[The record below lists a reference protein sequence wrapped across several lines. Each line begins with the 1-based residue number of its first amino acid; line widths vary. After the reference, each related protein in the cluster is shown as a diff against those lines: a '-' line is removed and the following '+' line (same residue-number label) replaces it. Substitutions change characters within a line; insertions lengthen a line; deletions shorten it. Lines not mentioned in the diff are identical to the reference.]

1 MRAIRTLLVL
11 APACLLSW
19 GLLSVARPVSAQAA
33 QWLAPAAEE
42 RITADW
48 VREVATAFKKPRYK
62 NVFMN
67 QPFGCDLC
75 RVIEY
80 LNHAAEALDDEN
92 PKLAKSF
99 VRRAL
104 NVFENGL
111 QQGWYDEEDIRP
123 IRRLIIAKANR
134 GFKEAGAAQQAMSPP
149 AELGEDQRYQR
160 GRPPMFS
167 RSERDEDEYGSR
179 TDRWSG
185 YTSQRRL
192 GLSDEPPDRGSDEQD
207 MSREEVRRYNERD
220 SKRGAERD
228 RLAASEERP

>member
-1 MRAIRTLLVL
+1 MRAIRIVLVL
-11 APACLLSW
+11 APACVLCW

-48 VREVATAFKKPRYK
+48 VREVATALKKPRYK

-67 QPFGCDLC
+67 QPFGCDQC
-75 RVIEY
+75 RVIEF
-80 LNHAAEALDDEN
+80 LNRAADALDDEN

-111 QQGWYDEEDIRP
+111 EQGWYDEEDIQP
-123 IRRLIIAKANR
+123 IRRLIIAKANQ
-134 GFKEAGAAQQAMSPP
+134 GFKEAGASQRAMSPP
-149 AELGEDQRYQR
+149 ADVGEDQRYQR

-167 RSERDEDEYGSR
+167 RSGGDEDEYGSR

-185 YTSQRRL
+185 YTSQKRL
-192 GLSDEPPDRGSDEQD
+192 GLTNEPPDRGSGGQS
-207 MSREEVRRYNERD
+207 MSREEFRRYNED
-220 SKRGAERD
+220 SKQGSDRERM
-228 RLAASEERP
+228 AASGE